1 MSRNDSDNEE
11 RYVDVQLDTKQ
22 ILVVL
27 AGILLLCAVSFHFG
41 RRVGRTDSTQAGT
54 ELSAL
59 VDQAAGGEVVS
70 DEDAAADM
78 TFFDTVGRRAD
89 GQTPPPVTSGAAG
102 EAAADRA
109 VPVAARQDPDPV
121 PAVVVPPAQ
130 PEPANPI
137 PRPAAAV
144 TQSGGFLVQVAAY
157 SERAR
162 ADALVGSLRQKGYNA
177 EVATDSSS
185 GRTLYK
191 VRVGGFPDRASADRT
206 KERLVR
212 EEKQQA
218 WVLPAGG

>member
-1 MSRNDSDNEE
+1 MSRHDSDNEE
-11 RYVDVQLDTKQ
+11 RYWELQLDGKQ
-22 ILVVL
+22 VLVVL

-54 ELSAL
+54 EMSAL
-59 VDQAAGGEVVS
+59 VENAAAGEVVS
-70 DEDAAADM
+70 DEDAAAGM

-89 GQTPPPVTSGAAG
+89 GQAPPPVTSGEAG
-102 EAAADRA
+102 DSVAETPQPIADRQEA
-109 VPVAARQDPDPV
+109 ETAPE
-121 PAVVVPPAQ
+121 VVVPPAR
-130 PEPANPI
+130 PEPQKPG
-137 PRPAAAV
+137 PQPAASSA
-144 TQSGGFLVQVAAY
+144 QAGGFLVQVAAY